1 MSLARKTMDHPI
13 LILIIFA
20 LLGMLGIFTYSKVA
34 IALFPEIENPALM
47 IMTSYPNAGPE
58 SVEKTITK
66 NIESAVISVN
76 GLKSLYST
84 SNEGSSTV
92 ELEFDY
98 GTNMEEVVNDVRD
111 KLDRVNRS
119 LPEAASTPAIFRFS
133 GSSSQIMR
141 ILVRGNRSVDDI
153 KQIAEST
160 IVDILEQADGVAEAD
175 VTGGRTARVNIDL
188 DANRLQAYGYTIPTI
203 TAALSRQNLELGGGK
218 VQEGTKTI

>member
-133 GSSSQIMR
+133 GSS
-141 ILVRGNRSVDDI
+141 
-153 KQIAEST
+153 
-160 IVDILEQADGVAEAD
+160 
-175 VTGGRTARVNIDL
+175 
-188 DANRLQAYGYTIPTI
+188 
-203 TAALSRQNLELGGGK
+203 
-218 VQEGTKTI
+218 

>member
-1 MSLARKTMDHPI
+1 MVLLSLLLVSIAISFEAKSPSLLLYKPVNC
-13 LILIIFA
+13 LIASLKLIVF
-20 LLGMLGIFTYSKVA
+20 
-34 IALFPEIENPALM
+34 
-47 IMTSYPNAGPE
+47 
-58 SVEKTITK
+58 
-66 NIESAVISVN
+66 
-76 GLKSLYST
+76 
-84 SNEGSSTV
+84 SSTV

-160 IVDILEQADGVAEAD
+160 IVDILEQ
-175 VTGGRTARVNIDL
+175 
-188 DANRLQAYGYTIPTI
+188 
-203 TAALSRQNLELGGGK
+203 K
-218 VQEGTKTI
+218 VLLLLVKMILMMI